1 MLEEL
6 RTERL
11 QDSLWVDS
19 LSYCQAKVLRSGP
32 VPWDNPAKI
41 GDFFGKMDAIFASDA
56 VLFDVGRAYADMTA
70 ALPAVRQAMGA
81 RDRPGYP
88 LKVLLGESSLRTW
101 VVDAL
106 IAVAA
111 MAVARGREVAICVP
125 SPPRWLR
132 EARMLTSGS
141 SPCDSLLS
149 TEELEAAAIYV
160 ADGLRAFAGLRID
173 AVVVD
178 EGGRTGETIDSLE
191 AYRAIFNIA
200 EHYGWSV
207 LHRADL
213 DACWHLDPVHGV
225 AASLGRCAPSAQVTR
240 PWGIVT
246 ALGASAALLSSGGAP
261 AVTVVPGDADPVD
274 VTRWMSAL
282 RSMR

>member
-6 RTERL
+6 QKERVG
-11 QDSLWVDS
+11 DSLWVDS
-19 LSYCQAKVLRSGP
+19 LSYCQANVLRNET

-41 GDFFGKMDAIFASDA
+41 ADFFGKMDAIFASDA
-56 VLFDVGRAYADMTA
+56 VLFDVGRAYTDMA
-70 ALPAVRQAMGA
+70 ASLPAVRQAMGA

-88 LKVLLGESSLRTW
+88 LKVLLGESSLRTR

-111 MAVARGREVAICVP
+111 MAVARGREVVICVP

-141 SPCDSLLS
+141 SPWDSPLS
-149 TEELEAAAIYV
+149 TAELEAAAIYV

-173 AVVVD
+173 TVVVD
-178 EGGRTGETIDSLE
+178 EGGRTGEMIGSLE
-191 AYRAIFNIA
+191 AYRAIFNLA

-213 DACWHLDPVHGV
+213 DACWHLDPVDGV
-225 AASLGRCAPSAQVTR
+225 AASLGRCAPSTQLTR
-240 PWGIVT
+240 PWGVVT
-246 ALGASAALLSSGGAP
+246 ALSASATLLSSGGAP
-261 AVTVVPGDADPVD
+261 AVTVVPDDADPVD

-282 RSMR
+282 RSIR